1 MDGRRSGVQRSAFG
15 GRRSAFGRSAFGGR
29 AFGRSGVRAF
39 GRSAFS
45 VQCSVFSVSEFGR
58 EMAGRRS
65 VLLCFLNPRKP
76 EGGDTPLETLNTE
89 RRTLNVFKCR
99 DF

>member
-1 MDGRRSGVQRSAFG
+1 VVGRSAFG
-15 GRRSAFGRSAFGGR
+15 RSGVRRSAFGRS
-29 AFGRSGVRAF
+29 GVQC
-39 GRSAFS
+39 SVFS